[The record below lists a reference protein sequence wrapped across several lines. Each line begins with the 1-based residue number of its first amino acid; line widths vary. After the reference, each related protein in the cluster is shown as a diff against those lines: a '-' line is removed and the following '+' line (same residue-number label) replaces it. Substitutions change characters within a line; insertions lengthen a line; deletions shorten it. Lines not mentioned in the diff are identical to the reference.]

1 MFRALQ
7 LHRTEDQSTSA
18 VVTELPPDA
27 LLENEVQVRIDWSTL
42 NYKDALAITGRGAI
56 VRHFP
61 MVPGIDLAG
70 VVEQSHSTD
79 WSPGDRVLVNGWGI
93 GERHW
98 GGLAQMAG
106 LKAQWLTP
114 IPEALSARQAMS
126 IGTAGYTAMLSLM
139 ALERH
144 GLTPDRGDVLVTGAS
159 GGVGTFATM
168 LLARRG
174 YRVIAA
180 TGRTEEQDYLR
191 ALGAADIIHRDELSA
206 QSRPL
211 GRARWAGVIDSV
223 GSHTLASACAHTHE
237 DGLVAACGLAQG
249 MDFPATVAPFI
260 LRGVTLLGINSV
272 TRPQIERETAWSRL
286 AREID
291 IELLDTTTREVSLSG
306 AIDAADELLAGRIR
320 GRLVVNVND

>member
-7 LHRTEDQSTSA
+7 LHQIEDQSTRA
-18 VVTELPPDA
+18 AVTELSPDA
-27 LLENEVQVRIDWSTL
+27 FPENEVQVRIDWSTL
-42 NYKDALAITGRGAI
+42 NYKDALAITGKGAI

-70 VVEQSHSTD
+70 VVAHSCSPD

-106 LKAQWLTP
+106 LKSQWLTP
-114 IPEALSARQAMS
+114 LPEPLSARQAMS

-144 GLTPDRGDVLVTGAS
+144 GLTPDQGEVLVTGAS

-168 LLARRG
+168 LLARHG

-180 TGRTEEQDYLR
+180 TGRTEEQDYLK
-191 ALGAADIIHRDELSA
+191 ALGAAGIIHRDELSG
-206 QSRPL
+206 QGRPL

-223 GSHTLASACAHTHE
+223 GSHTLANACAHTHE
-237 DGLVAACGLAQG
+237 DGVVAACGLAQG

-260 LRGVTLLGINSV
+260 LRGITLSGINSV
-272 TRPQIERETAWSRL
+272 TRPQIERGTAWSRL
-286 AREID
+286 ARELNID
-291 IELLDTTTREVSLSG
+291 LLETTTREVSLSG
-306 AIDAADELLAGRIR
+306 AIEAADELLAGRIR